1 MKGQIMKSS
10 FQKNLQKKVFL
21 RSMLAVSLSML
32 LFVLG
37 QTILSVTRSAAR
49 AGAALD
55 QMEAA
60 YRMLEEKNT
69 DYLLG
74 ANLERAVTAL
84 LEDPADE
91 ENIMEMENLHRRF
104 LDSIDIGSDIV
115 ITDRSDNV
123 LYSSFSSSA
132 LTSYLYNYNNAV
144 IYQADRSGE
153 EVYRAVYS
161 EGGGYADTMLVRS
174 VRQGGKTAGHIAL
187 YISGSDW
194 NYYLSEADFDGVI
207 TDERDNVMYA
217 SRSDLAGAANKFG
230 GVGRGIWK
238 NGENRYW
245 AGVRENERDGIRI
258 YALIYYPFNYTLTIG
273 TVILVTLGLA
283 WFLTVRGLSS
293 SMAAYNAASI
303 ERLISEIRIITEG
316 NAEHRISLETGDE
329 FEEAAQAMNRML
341 DTLEEL
347 NRNNSELIRMNAE
360 FEMSQLT
367 AQMNPHFLYNTLEI
381 IRSLALF
388 DAKGAEE
395 VIESLT
401 EVLRYSIERS
411 EDEVTLAE
419 DMHYI
424 GAYLKIQKIR
434 FGERFAC
441 RIDLPP
447 ECLEIKVPRL
457 LLQPLIENSIKYT
470 YRTKPELIIHIRG
483 EVFGDTL
490 TLYVRDNGPGVEKKQ
505 LEKLQQ
511 ELKRHD
517 FRNKDGHIGLH
528 NLSRRLYLKY
538 GKGSG
543 VSIRSPL
550 TGGFEAAVRISRG
563 CTQAY
568 GRDPAERRKKCIRF

>member
-1 MKGQIMKSS
+1 MKSS

>member
-1 MKGQIMKSS
+1 MKSS

-273 TVILVTLGLA
+273 TVILVILGLA
-283 WFLTVRGLSS
+283 WFLTIRWLSS
-293 SMAAYNAASI
+293 SMAAYNASSI

-388 DAKGAEE
+388 DAKGAGE
-395 VIESLT
+395 VIGSLT
-401 EVLRYSIERS
+401 EVLRYSIDRS
-411 EDEVTLAE
+411 KDEVTLAE

-424 GAYLKIQKIR
+424 EAYLNIQKIR
-434 FGERFAC
+434 FGERFVC
-441 RIDLPP
+441 RINIPP
-447 ECLEIKVPRL
+447 ECLEMNVPRL

-511 ELKRHD
+511 ELTRHD
-517 FRNKDGHIGLH
+517 FRNKNGHIGLH